1 MPISRRLKRRL
12 ANEDGF
18 TLFELLIAMAVTA
31 VGLMALVSSFDH
43 SRDLVGV
50 AEKTEV
56 ASHQAERAME
66 RVLAM
71 PYAQVAHAA
80 APAHNPDTKHPAY
93 YVTGNPGTSYRW
105 DQGATGPRSDN
116 LEVDNVNGQISNVSN
131 WQDSAS
137 RLTGKTYTFVTRT
150 GDLCATYTPP
160 GGTAACTGDER
171 GKRVTIAVTVD
182 GPRPLGRP
190 VLISSVMINPAQTG
204 G

>member
-1 MPISRRLKRRL
+1 MPTSTRRRMRRL

-18 TLFELLIAMAVTA
+18 TLFELLIAMAITA

-43 SRDLVGV
+43 SRELVSV

-66 RVLAM
+66 RVLAL
-71 PYAQVAHAA
+71 PYAQVAHVA
-80 APAHNPDTKHPAY
+80 APVNNPDTKHPAF
-93 YVTGNPGTSYRW
+93 YVTGSSYQW
-105 DQGATGPRSDN
+105 DQGATGPQSDN
-116 LEVDNVNGQISNVSN
+116 LETAANGLVTNVAT

-137 RLTGKTYTFVTRT
+137 RLSGETHTFVTRT
-150 GDLCATYTPP
+150 GDLCPTYTPP
-160 GGTAACTGDER
+160 SGTAACTGTER
-171 GKRVTIAVTVD
+171 GKRVTVAVTVD
-182 GPRPLGRP
+182 GPRPLSRP

>member
-1 MPISRRLKRRL
+1 MPTSRRRMRRL

-18 TLFELLIAMAVTA
+18 TLFELLIAMAITA

-43 SRDLVGV
+43 SRELVSV

-66 RVLAM
+66 RTLAL
-71 PYAQVAHAA
+71 PYAQVAHVT
-80 APAHNPDTKHPAY
+80 APVHDNDTKHPAY
-93 YVTGNPGTSYRW
+93 YVTGSAYQW
-105 DQGATGPRSDN
+105 DQGADGPQSDT
-116 LEVDNVNGQISNVSN
+116 LETAANGLVNPNVAN

-137 RLTGKTYTFVTRT
+137 RLTGKTHTFVTRT
-150 GDLCATYTPP
+150 GDLCNATGCP
-160 GGTAACTGDER
+160 TGDQR

-182 GPRPLGRP
+182 GPRPLQKP
-190 VLISSVMINPAQTG
+190 VLISTLMTNPAQTG